1 MILEIFEYSDRQYI
15 YYEGYSF
22 DLSNSVTMSNG
33 KRYLRI
39 DSYRILIVSPTDNPQ
54 YVDAT
59 ISFNN

>member
-33 KRYLRI
+33 KRYLSI
-39 DSYRILIVSPTDNPQ
+39 DSYRTLVVSPTDNPQ

-59 ISFNN
+59 IFFNH